1 MCRRHLTFHLSLFTF
16 QFRYNIEISPP
27 ALQEAILLCEY
38 LVLELWFTLGDK
50 GCDHL

>member
-1 MCRRHLTFHLSLFTF
+1 MRRRHLTFQFSVFTF

-27 ALQEAILLCEY
+27 AMQEAILLCEY
-38 LVLELWFTLGDK
+38 LVLESWFALGDK